1 MLIFDKILTEGGV
14 VAIQMIGGLMEYSY
28 MKATKKKKYSY
39 EKDKD
44 VPRKKYSYEKDRD
57 REIARAEKMAKK
69 GLKKVNILL
78 AVLFLAIGVLVG
90 FFGLKFAFGK
100 DTFKLN
106 EGTMVNEIMYIGE
119 GEAYQKYEEL
129 GVTCV
134 SFGKDYSKDY
144 TVKYYYRADLT
155 EEATEVS
162 KVDEAVPGMYY
173 AVYTTKAPRYKS
185 VTLIRNIAVLGEES

>member
-1 MLIFDKILTEGGV
+1 MD
-14 VAIQMIGGLMEYSY
+14 YSY

-44 VPRKKYSYEKDRD
+44 APRKKYSYEKDKE
-57 REIARAEKMAKK
+57 REIARLEKAAKK
-69 GLKKVNILL
+69 GFKKMNFLL
-78 AVLFLAIGVLVG
+78 AVVFLAVGVIIG
-90 FFGLKFAFGK
+90 FFGLKIAFSK

-106 EGTMVNEIMYIGE
+106 EGTMTNEIMYVGADE
-119 GEAYQKYEEL
+119 VYKKYEEL
-129 GVTCV
+129 GVTCI

-155 EEATEVS
+155 EEVTEVS
-162 KVDEAVPGMYY
+162 KVDETKPGMYY

-185 VTLIRNIAVLGEES
+185 VTLIRNIAVLGEEQ